1 MNWNQKDLICE
12 FELLKEKIDDVIT
25 THVWHGDE
33 MFTKRDLTTKEEMMT
48 YAIGYNESRIQH
60 EHTTELM
67 QVYLQRFDDLI
78 KEFKALDIK
87 DDRTHDEI
95 GNGQHNE
102 NS

>member
-78 KEFKALDIK
+78 KEFKALDIEK
-87 DDRTHDEI
+87 ASSEESLATESD
-95 GNGQHNE
+95 NA
-102 NS
+102 

>member
-33 MFTKRDLTTKEEMMT
+33 MYRFKNLKNSAAREYYTL
-48 YAIGYNESRIQH
+48 GYNESRIQH

-78 KEFKALDIK
+78 KEFKALDIEK
-87 DDRTHDEI
+87 ASSDGSLPTKSD
-95 GNGQHNE
+95 NA
-102 NS
+102 

>member
-48 YAIGYNESRIQH
+48 YAIGYNESHIQH

-67 QVYLQRFDDLI
+67 ESYLKQFDKLI
-78 KEFKALDIK
+78 ENFKTLDIEK
-87 DDRTHDEI
+87 ASSEECLATESD
-95 GNGQHNE
+95 NA
-102 NS
+102 

>member
-1 MNWNQKDLICE
+1 MNLNQKDLICE

-25 THVWHGDE
+25 THVRHGDG

-67 QVYLQRFDDLI
+67 LVYLQRFDDLI
-78 KEFKALDIK
+78 KEFKALDIEK
-87 DDRTHDEI
+87 TSL
-95 GNGQHNE
+95 NGEQTE
-102 NS
+102 RDA

>member
-25 THVWHGDE
+25 AHVWHGDE

-67 QVYLQRFDDLI
+67 LVYLKQFDKLI
-78 KEFKALDIK
+78 ENFKALDIEK
-87 DDRTHDEI
+87 ASSEQRP
-95 GNGQHNE
+95 
-102 NS
+102 NSTDNA

>member
-1 MNWNQKDLICE
+1 MNLNQKDLICE
-12 FELLKEKIDDVIT
+12 FELLKEKIDDVKT

-67 QVYLQRFDDLI
+67 LVYLQRFDDLI
-78 KEFKALDIK
+78 KEFKALDIEK
-87 DDRTHDEI
+87 TSL
-95 GNGQHNE
+95 NGEQTE
-102 NS
+102 RDA